1 MRPVPNLEFS
11 ADEMRR
17 MADAVTARSIEHVAS
32 LGAQPVLGDVNG
44 RGFYRDVDGAHGAF
58 FNLCDEGRAVLKG
71 LDGADSLTLDPHK
84 GMFLP
89 YGTGALLVR
98 DGAALRAAHEATAH
112 YLPAMPHPDDFYDP
126 SQHGPDLSRGF
137 PGFRVWLTVKL
148 QGAAAYRAAI
158 AEKRAPTRDQRV
170 GERVG
175 RGDHGSP
182 GGGMDSNLFKTK
194 SIEQL
199 VSDVEHGDRALRRSL
214 SAWDLTLLGIGA
226 IIGTGIFVLTGTAA
240 ANQAGPAITMSY
252 LAAGLACAFAALC
265 YAEFASMIPIA
276 GSAYTYAYA
285 TLGELVAWMIGWDLI
300 LEYAVG
306 SMTVAIG
313 WSGYMQRLLSGVGI
327 TLPTALSAAPPVGMI
342 NILAVLIVL
351 AIMILLVIGVRES
364 ARANAVMVA
373 VKLAAV
379 LFFLAAGATYVKPE
393 NWSPFA
399 PFGWSGIMGAAAVV
413 FFAYI
418 GFDAVST
425 TAEEAK
431 NPKRDLPIGIIT
443 SLVVC
448 TALYLAVAAVLS
460 GIIPVIQY
468 RSAADALPGVPM
480 VSPEESVRFLN
491 APVAYALAVIGQDW
505 ASYLVSA
512 GAVAGITSV
521 LLVMLMSQPRIFFA
535 MSRDGLLPAL
545 VSKVHPR
552 FGTPYITTII
562 TCVIV
567 ALVAGVTEIQVVGE
581 MTSIGTLFA
590 FVVVCASV
598 LMLRVKRPDAHRP
611 FRVPGGPIFPIL
623 GIVSCTYL
631 MLSLPVITWV
641 RFLVWLNIGFVI
653 YWFYGRTHSP
663 LASAEETRRR
673 TPLRAVAN
681 FVLVFGALGLFNG
694 VCMFLLGLLTELGV
708 TTETTAKWAELDALT
723 TRFLGVGV
731 TAETADT
738 FGLQVLG
745 IGVAVFVAG
754 WVLAKVSGEK

>member
-1 MRPVPNLEFS
+1 
-11 ADEMRR
+11 
-17 MADAVTARSIEHVAS
+17 
-32 LGAQPVLGDVNG
+32 
-44 RGFYRDVDGAHGAF
+44 
-58 FNLCDEGRAVLKG
+58 
-71 LDGADSLTLDPHK
+71 
-84 GMFLP
+84 
-89 YGTGALLVR
+89 
-98 DGAALRAAHEATAH
+98 
-112 YLPAMPHPDDFYDP
+112 
-126 SQHGPDLSRGF
+126 
-137 PGFRVWLTVKL
+137 
-148 QGAAAYRAAI
+148 
-158 AEKRAPTRDQRV
+158 
-170 GERVG
+170 
-175 RGDHGSP
+175 
-182 GGGMDSNLFKTK
+182 MDSNLFKTK

-199 VSDVEHGDRALRRSL
+199 MGDVDKGGKALRRSL
-214 SAWDLTLLGIGA
+214 TAWDLTLLGIGA

-313 WSGYMQRLLSGVGI
+313 WSGYMQNLLRGVGI
-327 TLPTALSAAPPVGMI
+327 TMPTALSAAPPVGII

-351 AIMILLVIGVRES
+351 VIMILLVIGIRES
-364 ARANAVMVA
+364 ARANAVMVGI
-373 VKLAAV
+373 KLVAV

-399 PFGWSGIMGAAAVV
+399 PYGWSGIMAAAAVV

-431 NPKRDLPIGIIT
+431 NPKRDLPIGIIA

-448 TALYLAVAAVLS
+448 TVLYLAVALVLA
-460 GIIPVIQY
+460 GIVPVTQF
-468 RSAADALPGVPM
+468 RTAAEALPGMPLVP
-480 VSPEESVRFLN
+480 PEESVRFLN
-491 APVAYALAVIGQDW
+491 APVAYALSTIGQDW

-535 MSRDGLLPAL
+535 MSRDGLLPTG
-545 VSKVHPR
+545 VSKVHPK

-562 TCVIV
+562 TCVVVAIV
-567 ALVAGVTEIQVVGE
+567 AGLTQIQVVGE

-590 FVVVCASV
+590 FVVVCAAV
-598 LMLRVKRPDAHRP
+598 LMLRIKRPDAHRP

-623 GIVSCTYL
+623 GILSCSYL

-641 RFLVWLNIGFVI
+641 RFLVWLNIGLII
-653 YWFYGRTHSP
+653 YWFYGRSHSP
-663 LASAEETRRR
+663 LANPDEQRRR
-673 TPLRAVAN
+673 TPMQSLAN
-681 FVLVFGALGLFNG
+681 FVLVFGALGIFNG

-708 TTETTAKWAELDALT
+708 TNETTAKWSELADLT
-723 TRFLGVGV
+723 GLNV
-731 TAETADT
+731 TADTADT

-745 IGVAVFVAG
+745 AAIAVYVVG
-754 WVLAKVSGEK
+754 WILAKVSGEK